1 METTTLR
8 DAVESALTSNTFCM
22 LATASAENRP
32 HVAGVLYAI
41 VGRHLYINTDESSRK
56 ARNIADTG
64 RAAVCVPISVAPG
77 GPPFTASFQGSAELL
92 PNDHAD
98 VARLVGDGSLA
109 AITSHGE
116 LERPGTCM
124 VRITPLG
131 RIATYGIG
139 VSEEQ
144 LEADP
149 LNAFGSVPW

>member
-1 METTTLR
+1 
-8 DAVESALTSNTFCM
+8 M

-32 HVAGVLYAI
+32 HVAGVLYAL
-41 VGRHLYINTDESSRK
+41 VGRDMYINTDESSRK
-56 ARNIADTG
+56 ARNIAETG
-64 RAAVCVPISVAPG
+64 RAAICVPITVAPDI
-77 GPPFTASFQGSAELL
+77 PPFTASLQGTAELL

-98 VARLVGDGSLA
+98 VTRLVGDGSLA

-124 VRITPLG
+124 VRITPVG
-131 RIATYGIG
+131 RIATYDIG

-149 LNAFGSVPW
+149 LSAFGSVQW